1 MTEERTVETAN
12 KAGVVRDWTKG
23 SIIGNLL
30 SISWP
35 MILSGTLNML
45 GPTVD
50 LIWVGKL
57 GDDAVAGV
65 GIAGM
70 VVILAQ
76 SLVMGLFI
84 GLQAMIARAIG
95 AGDTKYAIH
104 AARQG
109 LVVGAAFS
117 IIMAAIGSYYAEDI
131 LNIVGASPA
140 VVQLGGQYLRIQLIG
155 AITLSFQWMTNSTM
169 VASGDTMRPLWISAA
184 YRTFHIALCP
194 FLIFGWWIFPRLG
207 VNGAAL
213 TNVLAQGVG
222 ASIGLWFLFS
232 GRTRLRLSLTALR
245 LDFRTMWQMIK
256 IGIPASVTT
265 MDRTLIG
272 FVLIVLVTGFGT
284 LSVAAHTIGQ
294 RIDMFILVPVISFGQ
309 AAGVLAAQNLGANQP
324 QRAMRTTWMAVG
336 FYSAIMV
343 LFVAALWFW
352 AEYVTGIF
360 SNESALIALSSVYIR
375 IQVVGY
381 LVFSLVMVLS
391 QCLSIVGDTLMV
403 MVTGLVTN
411 WGITL
416 PIAIFLKTT
425 NLGVKGI
432 WWAIVVGLAVRAVI
446 VTVYFLTGRWVKRRI

>member
-1 MTEERTVETAN
+1 
-12 KAGVVRDWTKG
+12 
-23 SIIGNLL
+23 
-30 SISWP
+30 
-35 MILSGTLNML
+35 
-45 GPTVD
+45 
-50 LIWVGKL
+50 
-57 GDDAVAGV
+57 
-65 GIAGM
+65 
-70 VVILAQ
+70 
-76 SLVMGLFI
+76 
-84 GLQAMIARAIG
+84 
-95 AGDTKYAIH
+95 
-104 AARQG
+104 
-109 LVVGAAFS
+109 
-117 IIMAAIGSYYAEDI
+117 
-131 LNIVGASPA
+131 
-140 VVQLGGQYLRIQLIG
+140 
-155 AITLSFQWMTNSTM
+155 
-169 VASGDTMRPLWISAA
+169 
-184 YRTFHIALCP
+184 
-194 FLIFGWWIFPRLG
+194 
-207 VNGAAL
+207 
-213 TNVLAQGVG
+213 
-222 ASIGLWFLFS
+222 
-232 GRTRLRLSLTALR
+232 
-245 LDFRTMWQMIK
+245 MWQMIK